1 LLANL
6 GLQAM
11 AALVL
16 AFALL
21 SFEVASYFVL
31 VQVWSASVAAAVL
44 GLCNLV
50 LAFLLM
56 LAASRRPG
64 SRELALAKE
73 VQQDALAALA
83 AEFEHAEAAAPTS
96 VRMAL
101 ESAVFPLILPLVP
114 LVLQRF
120 RKHRGNDAS
129 PDAT

>member
-1 LLANL
+1 MSTARLVRQAHAVWQSERIIAELRFRRLLANL

-64 SRELALAKE
+64 RRELALAKE
-73 VQQDALAALA
+73 VQQ
-83 AEFEHAEAAAPTS
+83 
-96 VRMAL
+96 
-101 ESAVFPLILPLVP
+101 
-114 LVLQRF
+114 
-120 RKHRGNDAS
+120 
-129 PDAT
+129 